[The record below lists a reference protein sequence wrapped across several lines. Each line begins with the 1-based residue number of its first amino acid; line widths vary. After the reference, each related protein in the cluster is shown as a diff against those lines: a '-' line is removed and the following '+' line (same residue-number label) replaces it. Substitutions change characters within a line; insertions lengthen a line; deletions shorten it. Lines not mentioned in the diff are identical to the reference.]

1 VDTLT
6 FAQVADDAETVLD
19 ECRQAGL
26 RVDATRMA
34 LGTRRLREIATH
46 VATHTPADPW
56 PTFRGLPDV
65 AVITEASEFATLRPS
80 LPRWLKDDR
89 AVMLEKLKRVLGGP
103 AVPTD
108 ETARSSD
115 ARNVLF
121 ELTLGAQIEASGQLV
136 KHGEHPDVTVPLRRR
151 DVLVQCKRV
160 LSEKQL
166 EKNMKDAVVQLK
178 DDFDQARRSPVGL
191 VAIDVSRIVNPE
203 WECLTF
209 STPQQVSTAM
219 QQRLSRIIENTLRVR
234 AACSYPIIG
243 TLFRFSTIAHD
254 VPHNRYVFA
263 NEMTLVKHDLPL
275 MNRCHGTMAD
285 LHRALNAAGN
295 EHP

>member
-1 VDTLT
+1 MDTLT
-6 FAQVADDAETVLD
+6 FAQVADDAEAVLD
-19 ECRQAGL
+19 ECRAAGL

-34 LGTRRLREIATH
+34 VGVRRLREIAVH

-56 PTFRGLPDV
+56 LTFRGLPDV

-115 ARNVLF
+115 PRNVLF
-121 ELTLGAQIEASGQLV
+121 ELALGAQVEVSGQLV
-136 KHGEHPDVTVPLRRR
+136 KHGEHPDVAVPLRRR

-166 EKNMKDAVVQLK
+166 EKNMKDAAGQLQ
-178 DDFDQARRSPVGL
+178 DDFDQARRSSVGL

-219 QQRLSRIIENTLRVR
+219 QGRLSRIVERTLRVR
-234 AACSYPIIG
+234 AELSYPIVG

-254 VPHNRYVFA
+254 VLHNRYVFA

-275 MNRCHGTMAD
+275 MSRCHGTMAE
-285 LHRALNAAGN
+285 LHQALSAAGIEQN
-295 EHP
+295 

>member
-6 FAQVADDAETVLD
+6 FAQVANDAEAVLD
-19 ECRQAGL
+19 ECRAAGL

-34 LGTRRLREIATH
+34 LGVRRLREIAAH

-80 LPRWLKDDR
+80 LPRWLKDYR
-89 AVMLEKLKRVLGGP
+89 AVMLEKLKRALGGP
-103 AVPTD
+103 AAPTD

-115 ARNVLF
+115 PRNILF
-121 ELTLGAQIEASGQLV
+121 ELTLGALIEASGQLV
-136 KHGEHPDVTVPLRRR
+136 KHGEHPDLTLPLRRR
-151 DVLVQCKRV
+151 DVLAQCKRV

-166 EKNMKDAVVQLK
+166 EKSMKDAAGQLE
-178 DDFDQARRSPVGL
+178 DDFNQARGTAVGL
-191 VAIDVSRIVNPE
+191 IAIDVSRIVNPE

-219 QQRLSRIIENTLRVR
+219 QGRLSSIVDRTLRVR
-234 AACSYPIIG
+234 AQFSFPIVG

-254 VPHNRYVFA
+254 VTHNRYVFA

-275 MNRCHGTMAD
+275 MSRCHGTITD
-285 LHRALNAAGN
+285 LHRALNAERN